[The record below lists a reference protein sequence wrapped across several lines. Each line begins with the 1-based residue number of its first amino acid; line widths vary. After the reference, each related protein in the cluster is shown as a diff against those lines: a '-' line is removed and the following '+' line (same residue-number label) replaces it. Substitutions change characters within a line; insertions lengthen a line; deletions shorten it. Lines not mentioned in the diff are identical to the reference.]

1 MLYVQYM
8 LKHKAAFIYEAFIF
22 TRASKLLLN
31 TL

>member
-1 MLYVQYM
+1 M

-31 TL
+31 TFSV